1 VPYYDLIMIN
11 SDINGD
17 GEGLT
22 LSDFVYLIKIMLGE
36 DSPSCPKN
44 LMVKNYRYFIGNNIF
59 AVDGELGALYVE
71 FDRVTDVE
79 LLSSD
84 MDMRRNTDRVVVYS
98 FVGDS
103 FIGYILR
110 FDAEIIKIEAV
121 TPEGDPVILH
131 KFLY

>member
-1 VPYYDLIMIN
+1 
-11 SDINGD
+11 
-17 GEGLT
+17 
-22 LSDFVYLIKIMLGE
+22 
-36 DSPSCPKN
+36 
-44 LMVKNYRYFIGNNIF
+44 MVKNYRYFIGNNIF